1 MLISIAL
8 SALCSMLE
16 ATLLSTPLSFIT
28 GLEEQGVKGAA
39 RLKKLK
45 QNTDRPISA
54 ILCLNTI
61 ANTVG
66 ASIVGSLVYE
76 VYGDALVGAFS
87 TVFTLM
93 ILFFSEII
101 PKTIGTSYWRSL
113 ALPASSIIS
122 GMIFI
127 TYPLVWILEKFTK
140 LISSRSEQVSVSRED
155 ISAMVSVATEEEE
168 IEKEE
173 KKMIQNILKLDEV
186 TAHEIMT
193 PSVVVEMVPGNM
205 TIREFYE
212 SENTHSRILIYD
224 EENDEYVTGYVLR
237 QEVLEKMAEDKF
249 DVTLDDIIRP
259 IMTFREEDSVSDI
272 WETLLEKKELLF
284 SMGVDKVEVLDFT
297 RDFSTMTT
305 KEYLLML
312 IEKYGAKT
320 ILIGYDNRMGCD
332 AKCADE
338 VAAVAEGLG
347 LEVVRS
353 VMIPSAGG
361 IAVSSTKI
369 RQRIEEGD
377 MDAAASMLGYD
388 YSLHGVVV
396 AGNRL
401 GSTIGFPTA
410 NMQLY
415 EQLKLIPGNGV
426 YFVKVQTLGR
436 CFHGMCNVGF
446 RPTVGSGGSRT
457 METHIFD
464 FEEDIYGLDIEVTFL
479 RKIRDE
485 IRFDS
490 LEELALQLEKDR
502 GSCMDLI

>member
-1 MLISIAL
+1 MLVSIAL
-8 SALCSMLE
+8 SALCSTLE

-101 PKTIGTSYWRSL
+101 PKTIGTSYWRKL
-113 ALPASSIIS
+113 AIPASSIIS

-127 TYPLVWILEKFTK
+127 SYPLVWILEKFTK

-205 TIREFYE
+205 TIREFYD

-249 DVTLDDIIRP
+249 NVALDEIIRP
-259 IMTFREEDSVSDI
+259 IMTFKEEDSVSDI
-272 WETLLEKKELLF
+272 WEKLIEKKEHISAILDEYGSLRGIVT
-284 SMGVDKVEVLDFT
+284 MEDVIETMLGHEIVDEKDEVVDMQEYAKEQWEKAQKDIEKVED
-297 RDFSTMTT
+297 
-305 KEYLLML
+305 
-312 IEKYGAKT
+312 
-320 ILIGYDNRMGCD
+320 
-332 AKCADE
+332 
-338 VAAVAEGLG
+338 
-347 LEVVRS
+347 
-353 VMIPSAGG
+353 
-361 IAVSSTKI
+361 
-369 RQRIEEGD
+369 
-377 MDAAASMLGYD
+377 
-388 YSLHGVVV
+388 
-396 AGNRL
+396 
-401 GSTIGFPTA
+401 
-410 NMQLY
+410 
-415 EQLKLIPGNGV
+415 
-426 YFVKVQTLGR
+426 
-436 CFHGMCNVGF
+436 
-446 RPTVGSGGSRT
+446 
-457 METHIFD
+457 
-464 FEEDIYGLDIEVTFL
+464 
-479 RKIRDE
+479 
-485 IRFDS
+485 
-490 LEELALQLEKDR
+490 
-502 GSCMDLI
+502 